1 MSKKHLR
8 TETGTVRRTYKD
20 TVFRKIFN
28 NKENLLALY
37 NALNGTHYNNPE
49 DIEIITLDNA
59 LFLKMKNDIAFLV
72 STDQICLVEHS
83 STVCLNYPLRSLLY
97 LTKEYQAI
105 LKQRNQDILSYTQV
119 KIPTPRCIVLY
130 NGPAQ
135 RPEREVM
142 KLSDAFANQD
152 VEGCLELKVEIL
164 NINYGKNESLQ
175 KACKTLEDYAIL
187 VAKIREYAR
196 EMDDLSMA
204 VHKAIQ
210 YCIDHDHLRDFLIL
224 NQAEVA
230 AMSLLEGSWEEYA
243 DSMDQELER
252 LKKEAALGREYRK
265 ELEGRFVKAAMLL
278 ELGLKE
284 PVLREMAA
292 ALEAAQLKQAGCALE
307 KKTAKLYP
315 PQTQLSS
322 VKETALKTD
331 SAFLI

>member
-1 MSKKHLR
+1 MSKKYLR

-142 KLSDAFANQD
+142 KLSDAFANQH
-152 VEGCLELKVEIL
+152 VI
-164 NINYGKNESLQ
+164 
-175 KACKTLEDYAIL
+175 
-187 VAKIREYAR
+187 
-196 EMDDLSMA
+196 
-204 VHKAIQ
+204 
-210 YCIDHDHLRDFLIL
+210 F
-224 NQAEVA
+224 
-230 AMSLLEGSWEEYA
+230 
-243 DSMDQELER
+243 
-252 LKKEAALGREYRK
+252 
-265 ELEGRFVKAAMLL
+265 
-278 ELGLKE
+278 
-284 PVLREMAA
+284 
-292 ALEAAQLKQAGCALE
+292 
-307 KKTAKLYP
+307 
-315 PQTQLSS
+315 
-322 VKETALKTD
+322 
-331 SAFLI
+331 

>member
-20 TVFRKIFN
+20 SVFRKIFN

-119 KIPTPRCIVLY
+119 KIPTPWCIVLY

-252 LKKEAALGREYRK
+252 LKASEKKLKESEKALKKEVLEKDAELERVSREKDTELKRISSEKDARIK
-265 ELEGRFVKAAMLL
+265 ELEALL
-278 ELGLKE
+278 
-284 PVLREMAA
+284 AS
-292 ALEAAQLKQAGCALE
+292 KQ
-307 KKTAKLYP
+307 
-315 PQTQLSS
+315 
-322 VKETALKTD
+322 
-331 SAFLI
+331 

>member
-1 MSKKHLR
+1 MGTNYRVSKKHLR

-252 LKKEAALGREYRK
+252 LKESEKKLKESEKALKKEVLEKDAELERVSREKDTELKRISSEKDARIK
-265 ELEGRFVKAAMLL
+265 ELEALL
-278 ELGLKE
+278 
-284 PVLREMAA
+284 AS
-292 ALEAAQLKQAGCALE
+292 KQ
-307 KKTAKLYP
+307 
-315 PQTQLSS
+315 
-322 VKETALKTD
+322 
-331 SAFLI
+331 

>member
-196 EMDDLSMA
+196 EMDELSMA

-252 LKKEAALGREYRK
+252 LKESEKKLKENEKKLKKEVLEKDAELERISREKDAELKRISSEKDARIK
-265 ELEGRFVKAAMLL
+265 ELEALL
-278 ELGLKE
+278 
-284 PVLREMAA
+284 AS
-292 ALEAAQLKQAGCALE
+292 KQ
-307 KKTAKLYP
+307 
-315 PQTQLSS
+315 
-322 VKETALKTD
+322 
-331 SAFLI
+331 

>member
-72 STDQICLVEHS
+72 STDQMCLVEHS

-164 NINYGKNESLQ
+164 NINYGKNKSLQ

-252 LKKEAALGREYRK
+252 LKESEKKLKESEKALKKEVLEKDAELERVSREKDTELKRISSEKDARIK
-265 ELEGRFVKAAMLL
+265 ELEALL
-278 ELGLKE
+278 
-284 PVLREMAA
+284 AS
-292 ALEAAQLKQAGCALE
+292 KQ
-307 KKTAKLYP
+307 
-315 PQTQLSS
+315 
-322 VKETALKTD
+322 
-331 SAFLI
+331 

>member
-204 VHKAIQ
+204 VYKAIQ

-252 LKKEAALGREYRK
+252 LKESEKKLKESEKALKKEVLEKDAELERVSREKDTELKRISSEKDARIK
-265 ELEGRFVKAAMLL
+265 ELEALL
-278 ELGLKE
+278 
-284 PVLREMAA
+284 AS
-292 ALEAAQLKQAGCALE
+292 KQ
-307 KKTAKLYP
+307 
-315 PQTQLSS
+315 
-322 VKETALKTD
+322 
-331 SAFLI
+331 

>member
-20 TVFRKIFN
+20 SVFRKIFN

-252 LKKEAALGREYRK
+252 LKASEKKLKESEKALKKEVLEKDAELERVSREKDAELKRISSEKDARIK
-265 ELEGRFVKAAMLL
+265 ELETLL
-278 ELGLKE
+278 
-284 PVLREMAA
+284 AS
-292 ALEAAQLKQAGCALE
+292 KQ
-307 KKTAKLYP
+307 
-315 PQTQLSS
+315 
-322 VKETALKTD
+322 
-331 SAFLI
+331 

>member
-164 NINYGKNESLQ
+164 NINYGKNKSLQ

-252 LKKEAALGREYRK
+252 LKESEKKLKESEKALKKEVLEKDAELERVSREKDTELKRISSEKDARIK
-265 ELEGRFVKAAMLL
+265 ELEALL
-278 ELGLKE
+278 
-284 PVLREMAA
+284 AS
-292 ALEAAQLKQAGCALE
+292 KQ
-307 KKTAKLYP
+307 
-315 PQTQLSS
+315 
-322 VKETALKTD
+322 
-331 SAFLI
+331 

>member
-59 LFLKMKNDIAFLV
+59 LFLKMKNDIAFPV

-252 LKKEAALGREYRK
+252 LKESEKKLKESEKALKKEVLEKDAELERVSREKDTELKRISSEKDARIK
-265 ELEGRFVKAAMLL
+265 ELEALL
-278 ELGLKE
+278 
-284 PVLREMAA
+284 AS
-292 ALEAAQLKQAGCALE
+292 KQ
-307 KKTAKLYP
+307 
-315 PQTQLSS
+315 
-322 VKETALKTD
+322 
-331 SAFLI
+331 

>member
-1 MSKKHLR
+1 M
-8 TETGTVRRTYKD
+8 
-20 TVFRKIFN
+20 
-28 NKENLLALY
+28 
-37 NALNGTHYNNPE
+37 
-49 DIEIITLDNA
+49 
-59 LFLKMKNDIAFLV
+59 
-72 STDQICLVEHS
+72 
-83 STVCLNYPLRSLLY
+83 
-97 LTKEYQAI
+97 
-105 LKQRNQDILSYTQV
+105 
-119 KIPTPRCIVLY
+119 Y

-252 LKKEAALGREYRK
+252 LKESEKKLKESEKALKESEKALKESEKALKKEVLEKDAELERVSREKDTELKRISSEKDARIK
-265 ELEGRFVKAAMLL
+265 ELEALL
-278 ELGLKE
+278 
-284 PVLREMAA
+284 AS
-292 ALEAAQLKQAGCALE
+292 KQ
-307 KKTAKLYP
+307 
-315 PQTQLSS
+315 
-322 VKETALKTD
+322 
-331 SAFLI
+331 

>member
-119 KIPTPRCIVLY
+119 KISTPRCIVLY

-252 LKKEAALGREYRK
+252 LKESEKKLKESEKALKKEVLEKDAELERVSREKDTELKRISSEKDARIK
-265 ELEGRFVKAAMLL
+265 ELEALL
-278 ELGLKE
+278 
-284 PVLREMAA
+284 AS
-292 ALEAAQLKQAGCALE
+292 KQ
-307 KKTAKLYP
+307 
-315 PQTQLSS
+315 
-322 VKETALKTD
+322 
-331 SAFLI
+331 

>member
-20 TVFRKIFN
+20 SVFRKIFN

-252 LKKEAALGREYRK
+252 LKVSEKKLKENEKKLKENEKKLKENEKKLKKEVLEKDAELQAQAAKIK
-265 ELEGRFVKAAMLL
+265 ELEALL
-278 ELGLKE
+278 
-284 PVLREMAA
+284 AS
-292 ALEAAQLKQAGCALE
+292 KQ
-307 KKTAKLYP
+307 
-315 PQTQLSS
+315 
-322 VKETALKTD
+322 
-331 SAFLI
+331 

>member
-252 LKKEAALGREYRK
+252 LKESEKKLKESEKALKKEVLEKDAELERVSREKDAELKRISSEKDARIK
-265 ELEGRFVKAAMLL
+265 ELETLL
-278 ELGLKE
+278 
-284 PVLREMAA
+284 AS
-292 ALEAAQLKQAGCALE
+292 KQ
-307 KKTAKLYP
+307 
-315 PQTQLSS
+315 
-322 VKETALKTD
+322 
-331 SAFLI
+331 

>member
-142 KLSDAFANQD
+142 KLSDAFANQE

-252 LKKEAALGREYRK
+252 LKESEKKLKESEKALKKEVLEKDAELERVSREKDAELKRISSEKDARIK
-265 ELEGRFVKAAMLL
+265 ELEILL
-278 ELGLKE
+278 
-284 PVLREMAA
+284 AS
-292 ALEAAQLKQAGCALE
+292 KQ
-307 KKTAKLYP
+307 
-315 PQTQLSS
+315 
-322 VKETALKTD
+322 
-331 SAFLI
+331 

>member
-20 TVFRKIFN
+20 SVFRKIFN

-142 KLSDAFANQD
+142 KLSDAFANQE

-187 VAKIREYAR
+187 VARIREYAR

-252 LKKEAALGREYRK
+252 LKESEKKLKESEKALKKEVLEKDAELERVSREKDAELKRISSEKDARIK
-265 ELEGRFVKAAMLL
+265 ELEALL
-278 ELGLKE
+278 
-284 PVLREMAA
+284 AS
-292 ALEAAQLKQAGCALE
+292 KQ
-307 KKTAKLYP
+307 
-315 PQTQLSS
+315 
-322 VKETALKTD
+322 
-331 SAFLI
+331 